1 LGTGH
6 TYLAHAR
13 TQGWTDADPNEMGP
27 CIKMVKPHS
36 RVHVAGSCI
45 RVLGRAGS
53 NTRDE
58 FGPQQGPAPRTD
70 GRHTHSSHR
79 SRPQNRGALRP
90 YSLKVV
96 TRSTVERVVTRSLQ
110 LQLAVAPLQT
120 GHLGE
125 VGDRISIR
133 VRARLHHAHDMQAP
147 PLHRIKH
154 SHPATTTPRPPL
166 GLAWHLAC
174 PRAVLHKVH
183 LACSTQHEGG
193 ITPAPSAALSSV
205 ACDAPTGKHAACM
218 QGADLGYLF
227 SRRSGC

>member
-1 LGTGH
+1 
-6 TYLAHAR
+6 
-13 TQGWTDADPNEMGP
+13 MS
-27 CIKMVKPHS
+27 PH
-36 RVHVAGSCI
+36 VY
-45 RVLGRAGS
+45 GRAGS

-79 SRPQNRGALRP
+79 SQPQNRSPQTLQLEGRDTREH
-90 YSLKVV
+90 SLKVV
-96 TRSTVERVVTRSLQ
+96 GHGDSRSLH
-110 LQLAVAPLQT
+110 LYR
-120 GHLGE
+120 HLGE

-183 LACSTQHEGG
+183 IACSTQHEGG

-205 ACDAPTGKHAACM
+205 AGDAPTGKHAACM